1 MSASPILSRTVLL
14 LTRCSGLPRRSRPAA
29 SSSLSVRERVSGEL
43 RANPDPSTELQARLV
58 LTDLDLDLDLAR
70 SSSSSSL
77 DCRRVETE
85 EPLMSDF
92 PHRLEEMEGESDTET
107 GNISCE
113 KSFQLSG

>member
-92 PHRLEEMEGESDTET
+92 PHRLEEMEGERDTDT

-113 KSFQLSG
+113 NCFQLSG